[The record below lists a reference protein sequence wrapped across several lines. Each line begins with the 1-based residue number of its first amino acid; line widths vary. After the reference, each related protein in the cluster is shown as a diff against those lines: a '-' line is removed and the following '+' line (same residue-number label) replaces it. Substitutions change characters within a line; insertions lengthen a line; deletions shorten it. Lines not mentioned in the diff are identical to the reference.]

1 MKLKL
6 KMFENNF
13 LNYKLYQL
21 LLNQQVMLKLKHKV
35 ELNPIELKAKPLS
48 NKV

>member
-6 KMFENNF
+6 KKSENSF

-21 LLNQQVMLKLKHKV
+21 LLNQQVKLKLKHKV
-35 ELNPIELKAKPLS
+35 ELNQHELKEKQLL

>member
-1 MKLKL
+1 MKLML

-13 LNYKLYQL
+13 LNYKLYQQ
-21 LLNQQVMLKLKHKV
+21 LLNLQGKLKQKHKV
-35 ELNPIELKAKPLS
+35 ELNQHVLKEKQLL